1 MLLYNVIGFSVA
13 VFIMVK
19 AGSYAVKYISGIA
32 KAGRLN
38 IFLTSFLLVGV
49 VSAFPEGFISV
60 VSALKGE
67 PALGF
72 GTLLG
77 GNIADL
83 SLVLGII
90 AVAAGSIRIHIHNK
104 EFAHDFWLVGLV
116 MLPVLFSLDGTV
128 GRLEGLA
135 LVAACLMFVFG
146 MLREDRVLS
155 KLAHSPKGAAAKNL
169 ALFAVSSSVVLA
181 AANFV
186 VNYAEG
192 LAADLSIPLALIG
205 IVFIGVT
212 TTLPELMFSLAA
224 VKKHMDSLALGDV
237 FGTVIIDATLLTGI
251 TALINPVHLVGVNI
265 INLATFSALA
275 VSASIFF
282 LKPGKVFTRNQGVL
296 LIMLYVIFV
305 ATELATSLH

>member
-1 MLLYNVIGFSVA
+1 MLLYNVIGFAAA
-13 VFIMVK
+13 VFVMVK
-19 AGSYAVKYISGIA
+19 AGSYAVRYISSIA
-32 KAGRLN
+32 KEDK
-38 IFLTSFLLVGV
+38 ISVFLTSFLLIGV

-90 AVAAGSIRIHIHNK
+90 AVAAGSIRIHNR

-128 GRLEGLA
+128 GRLEGFA
-135 LVAACLMFVFG
+135 LVAACLMFIFG

-155 KLAHSPKGAAAKNL
+155 KLAHSPKGAALKNL
-169 ALFAVSSSVVLA
+169 ALFAVSSSVVLV

-192 LAADLSIPLALIG
+192 LAADLSIPIALIG

-224 VKKHMDSLALGDV
+224 VKKHMGSLALGDV
-237 FGTVIIDATLLTGI
+237 FGTVVIDATLLTGI

-296 LIMLYVIFV
+296 LIVLYVIFV
-305 ATELATSLH
+305 ATELATSLR